1 MFSLRWN
8 VYVVPSLEISQ
19 LFASPGCTLLSE
31 SRDSSPSY
39 TLPISTCSIADPD
52 WWRMSR
58 LTGASFSPMVTVL
71 EAPFSAVSLD
81 ALLLRNTTTP
91 TMMAT
96 TAITAMMAMIHLLG
110 PLDFGDLA
118 RAFKVAS
125 VLAEVA
131 G

>member
-1 MFSLRWN
+1 
-8 VYVVPSLEISQ
+8 
-19 LFASPGCTLLSE
+19 
-31 SRDSSPSY
+31 
-39 TLPISTCSIADPD
+39 
-52 WWRMSR
+52 
-58 LTGASFSPMVTVL
+58 MVTVL

-110 PLDFGDLA
+110 PLVFGDLA
-118 RAFKVAS
+118 RALKVAS
-125 VLAEVA
+125 VLAEFA